1 MLEFKALKG
10 RRILIEKPERP
21 KSAIEL
27 TPEQQAALDREFISK
42 WTRLK
47 VSAVGEEVEGVKAGD
62 EVYITGSALQSCEV
76 LPLEDKHY
84 LMLNEYE
91 VAIVW

>member
-21 KSAIEL
+21 KSVIEL
-27 TPEQQAALDREFISK
+27 TPDQEAAMDQEFISK
-42 WTRLK
+42 WSRLK
-47 VSAVGEEVEGVKAGD
+47 IAAVGEDVEGMSAGD
-62 EVYITGSALQSCEV
+62 EVYIPGQALQSCEV
-76 LPLEDKHY
+76 VSIEDKHY
-84 LMLNEYE
+84 LMLNAFE

>member
-21 KSAIEL
+21 KSVIEL
-27 TPEQQAALDREFISK
+27 TPEQQQAMDMEFVSK

-47 VSAVGEEVEGVKAGD
+47 VVAVGEDVEGIVAGD
-62 EVYITGSALQSCEV
+62 EVYIPGPALQSCEV
-76 LPLEDKHY
+76 VTIDDIHY
-84 LMLNEYE
+84 LMLNSFE

>member
-27 TPEQQAALDREFISK
+27 TPEQQS
-42 WTRLK
+42 
-47 VSAVGEEVEGVKAGD
+47 
-62 EVYITGSALQSCEV
+62 
-76 LPLEDKHY
+76 
-84 LMLNEYE
+84 
-91 VAIVW
+91 